1 MYGKAYVIMY
11 ENDIVEVSLSRQNAQ
26 EVLAD
31 YALESGYY
39 NFLYF
44 LNECGEP
51 VEEALEA
58 ANDEMIAFHIGE
70 FNLV

>member
-31 YALESGYY
+31 YALDSGYY
-39 NFLYF
+39 NFLYY
-44 LNECGEP
+44 LNYCGES
-51 VEEALEA
+51 VETALEA
-58 ANDEMIAFHIGE
+58 ANDEMTSFRIWE
-70 FNLV
+70 FTLV

>member
-1 MYGKAYVIMY
+1 MYGKAYVVMY

-31 YALESGYY
+31 YALDYGYY
-39 NFLYF
+39 NFLYY
-44 LNECGEP
+44 LNYYGES
-51 VEEALEA
+51 VATALEA
-58 ANDEMIAFHIGE
+58 ANDEMTAFRIWE

>member
-31 YALESGYY
+31 YALDSGYY
-39 NFLYF
+39 IFLYD
-44 LNECGEP
+44 LNYCGES
-51 VEEALEA
+51 VETALEDA
-58 ANDEMIAFHIGE
+58 EDEMTSFRIWE